1 MRAVLQLPKFV
12 HTADELENDLEAWLY
27 LFRNPQSIDVN
38 DLPARLNQPIFRRA
52 IKELEMLTQD
62 EQERLR

>member
-52 IKELEMLTQD
+52 IKE
-62 EQERLR
+62 RLR